1 MHILFIY
8 YLWIHTHIGDALF
21 LSIYTDHTYT
31 NTKGQYT
38 CTHYFHKHKHTR
50 LYTHT
55 HVCVYTHTYP
65 ERLSYRQMW
74 RRLQHSHQGVSIR
87 TTSQQLCLI
96 HPLSQIQKKKGKKTN
111 WSPSQLPASSVCVC
125 ERDCVCVCV
134 LRVCVC
140 CVCVCVC
147 VCCVC
152 VCGSDSSTPYLKF
165 WKVGAV

>member
-1 MHILFIY
+1 MNT
-8 YLWIHTHIGDALF
+8 HTHIGDALS
-21 LSIYTDHTYT
+21 LSIYTDHAYT

-96 HPLSQIQKKKGKKTN
+96 HPLSQIQKKKVKKQIGLHPN
-111 WSPSQLPASSVCVC
+111 YQPAVCVW
-125 ERDCVCVCV
+125 EREIVCVCVCCAC
-134 LRVCVC
+134 VCVA

-147 VCCVC
+147 VACVC
-152 VCGSDSSTPYLKF
+152 VALTHLPPIWNSGKSARFSL
-165 WKVGAV
+165 V